1 MQYHHNNNHHLHCS
15 GCFPG
20 YRIDSSHFCLNK
32 CFGDKWHQM
41 FWGQVIPVLYGLDA
55 LLVTQAT
62 ASRCWRKLSNTD
74 QHQEKL
80 PALYLCSSNTRLPKK
95 RCCSLH
101 TCFLTPLCQSLYIFG
116 NYGSL
121 CRKNWKMASRSV
133 MSIGVYIAWP
143 QQTRTGFV
151 RCRSM
156 LSNRSLA
163 IKCFSLLI
171 VQNDPPS
178 SAQQPTC
185 DDHALG
191 RGQAGR
197 PVRRMAKL

>member
-1 MQYHHNNNHHLHCS
+1 MHQNDNHLKIETFITTVMQYHHNNNHHLHCS

-80 PALYLCSSNTRLPKK
+80 PALYLCSSNTRLHKK

-101 TCFLTPLCQSLYIFG
+101 TCFLTPLCQSLYIYLG
-116 NYGSL
+116 TTEACAAKTQKWLHG
-121 CRKNWKMASRSV
+121 RWWA
-133 MSIGVYIAWP
+133 
-143 QQTRTGFV
+143 
-151 RCRSM
+151 
-156 LSNRSLA
+156 LA
-163 IKCFSLLI
+163 C
-171 VQNDPPS
+171 
-178 SAQQPTC
+178 T
-185 DDHALG
+185 
-191 RGQAGR
+191 
-197 PVRRMAKL
+197 